1 MMQHATQVKS
11 IAKTNVILVI
21 IVILLSLIAWYQ
33 PGLHKTVLQYL
44 SSLNV
49 KEINTIILERR
60 DIGSIK
66 LKKYQNGWFL
76 QEPYQLP
83 ANPQRVNT
91 VTALARKRSYSQFKA
106 NESDLAR
113 YHLANPL
120 VSIWFNE
127 RKFAIGS
134 EDPIN
139 RQRYAMDI
147 NDNILSGNNTIHL
160 INGAIFY
167 QLRANLDTFIS
178 PALLP
183 PQSSIKRIIW
193 ADKNLTIANGRWQL
207 TPESPG
213 TPSDS
218 IAQFIQYWQQTQAS
232 RVETNVSLSITNAE
246 LLKSPSIKI
255 SFSPFGSTDSTIDT
269 IHYLIIQDGEKIKL
283 LRTDIQVAYWIS
295 PQILKNITEFLPSE
309 LSKK

>member
-1 MMQHATQVKS
+1 MMHYETQVKS
-11 IAKTNVILVI
+11 IAKTNGILVI

-33 PGLHKTVLQYL
+33 PGLHQTVQQYL
-44 SSLNV
+44 SSLNT
-49 KEINTIILERR
+49 KEINTIILERQ
-60 DIGSIK
+60 DIGTIK
-66 LKKYQNGWFL
+66 LKKFKNGWFL

-106 NESDLAR
+106 RESDLAR
-113 YHLANPL
+113 YHLAKPL
-120 VSIWFNE
+120 ASIWLNDS
-127 RKFAIGS
+127 KFAIGS
-134 EDPIN
+134 EDPIKH
-139 RQRYAMDI
+139 QRYAMNI

-160 INGAIFY
+160 INGVIFY

-183 PQSSIKRIIW
+183 PQSSIKHIIW
-193 ADKNLTIANGRWQL
+193 AGKKLTITNGRWQL

-218 IAQFIQYWQQTQAS
+218 IAQFLQFWQQTQAS
-232 RVETNVSLSITNAE
+232 KVETNVALSITNAE
-246 LLKSPSIKI
+246 LLKSPSVKI

-269 IHYLIIQDGEKIKL
+269 FHYLIIKDAEQIKL

-295 PQILKNITEFLPSE
+295 PQILKNLTEFLPAE